1 MRRLLRFSAAL
12 TIIALL
18 LMVWS
23 MIDPTPLPVMIAM
36 TAGQGIGTLAFAL
49 YLYVIVQDL
58 RRFKRDDSAPR
69 TSLTDI
75 PVIRD
80 DKADGPPT

>member
-12 TIIALL
+12 TIVALL

-23 MIDPTPLPVMIAM
+23 MFDPTPLPVMIAM

-49 YLYVIVQDL
+49 YLFVIVQDL
-58 RRFKRDDSAPR
+58 RRYKRDG
-69 TSLTDI
+69 
-75 PVIRD
+75 PVVRD
-80 DKADGPPT
+80 DKADGPPP

>member
-12 TIIALL
+12 TLIALV

-23 MIDPTPLPVMIAM
+23 MLDPTPVPVMIAM
-36 TAGQGIGTLAFAL
+36 TVGQGLGTVAFAL

-58 RRFKRDDSAPR
+58 RHYKRDDKAPR
-69 TSLTDI
+69 TSLTEI

-80 DKADGPPT
+80 GPPS

>member
-1 MRRLLRFSAAL
+1 MRKLLRFSAVL
-12 TIIALL
+12 TLIALL

-23 MIDPTPLPVMIAM
+23 MVDPTPLPVMIAM

-58 RRFKRDDSAPR
+58 RRYKRVDS
-69 TSLTDI
+69 TE
-75 PVIRD
+75 VFD
-80 DKADGPPT
+80 DKPAEPPP

>member
-1 MRRLLRFSAAL
+1 MRRLLQFSAAL

-23 MIDPTPLPVMIAM
+23 MVDPTPLPVMIAM

-58 RRFKRDDSAPR
+58 RRYKRPAAAADD
-69 TSLTDI
+69 
-75 PVIRD
+75 VV
-80 DKADGPPT
+80 KADGPLP

>member
-1 MRRLLRFSAAL
+1 MKKLLRLSAAL

-23 MIDPTPLPVMIAM
+23 MFDPTPLPVMIAM
-36 TAGQGIGTLAFAL
+36 TAGQGIGTLAFAM

-58 RRFKRDDSAPR
+58 RKYKRVESAPEKP
-69 TSLTDI
+69 SE
-75 PVIRD
+75 
-80 DKADGPPT
+80 PPT